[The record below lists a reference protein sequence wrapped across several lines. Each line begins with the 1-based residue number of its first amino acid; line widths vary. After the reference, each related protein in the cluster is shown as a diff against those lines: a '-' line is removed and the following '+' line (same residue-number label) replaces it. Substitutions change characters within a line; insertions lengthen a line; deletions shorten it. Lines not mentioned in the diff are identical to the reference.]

1 MSGVKSQSTADE
13 QAVSDLLDHKWDPI
27 GVYVGPPAEQG
38 PPGEYATYAPGI
50 LETLRSGGAK
60 SDVMAQ
66 MRAARERMSLE
77 AITWLD
83 ERAADVIVN
92 WWNIRRTS

>member
-1 MSGVKSQSTADE
+1 
-13 QAVSDLLDHKWDPI
+13 
-27 GVYVGPPAEQG
+27 
-38 PPGEYATYAPGI
+38 
-50 LETLRSGGAK
+50 
-60 SDVMAQ
+60 MAQ